1 MTTLDSTPL
10 FDRLRG
16 ARRVLLAGAGGGF
29 DVYAA
34 IPLYLHLQA
43 RGVEVHLAN
52 QTFTD
57 LGLTDAPEV
66 CEGLR
71 RVRADSM
78 GAHGYFPEKWLCR
91 WLAARGEE
99 APTVWT
105 LDRVGVRQARRAYAW
120 LAEALSLDA
129 LVLVDG
135 GTDILMRGDEQGLGT
150 PEEDI
155 TSLAA
160 AASVALPTKALVC
173 VGFGVDAFHGVCH
186 SHFLEN
192 TAALSATGGFWGVS
206 SLLPSTPE
214 VAEWLA
220 LVRSVHEEFPAA
232 VSIVNGCVAAAV
244 EGRFGDWHFTFR
256 TGSSELYINP
266 LMALCWAY
274 DLDAVAARC
283 LSVPE
288 VSDTDTMEATSRIIH
303 AVQKRG
309 PVRPPMAIPH

>member
-1 MTTLDSTPL
+1 MTTLATNPL
-10 FDRLRG
+10 FERLRG

-34 IPLYLHLQA
+34 VPLYLRLQA
-43 RGVEVHLAN
+43 MGVEVHLAN
-52 QTFTD
+52 LSFTD
-57 LGLTDAPEV
+57 LALTDAPEV

-71 RVRADSM
+71 RVRADTM

-120 LAEALSLDA
+120 LADALSLDA

-160 AASVALPTKALVC
+160 AASVDLPTKALVC

-192 TAALSATGGFWGVS
+192 TAALSAVGGFWGVS
-206 SLLPSTPE
+206 SLLPNMPE
-214 VAEWLA
+214 VAAWLE
-220 LVRSVHEEFPAA
+220 LIRSVHDEFPAA

-256 TGSSELYINP
+256 TGTTELYINP
-266 LMALCWAY
+266 LMALYWAY
-274 DLDAVAARC
+274 DLDAVAARS

-288 VSDTDTMEATSRIIH
+288 VCDTDTMDATSRVID
-303 AVQKRG
+303 AVHRRA
-309 PVRPPMAIPH
+309 PTRVPTPIPH